1 MNNPVKYTDPS
12 GYETI
17 GPGNG
22 GIPPDP
28 NWNHNEH
35 LKAPVLFVDGVR
47 IEPGGGGYGFFL
59 GGGGGGGVGGGTGNA
74 TTQYFGVW
82 TGNGPG
88 LKGYS
93 ISRGALIDYANEHP
107 GTVKLRGNGA
117 YVQLELIGIS
127 SDGKAV
133 YRNPLDDRISVNKQD
148 FAAYIQ
154 WTETLNG
161 LPLDYDKLMAFINVH
176 FGDRISS
183 MKHKPKFA
191 INDAMVRIEADAET
205 RGTVGAGPSN
215 VYLRKGN
222 FLNDQ
227 KLYAILDHEIAH
239 AELYSNGIFNAWV
252 KQYNSVD
259 KALAWSEAVGYMHSF
274 NAANKFNNPTMNYYA
289 KTQLKHAVSALKSAR
304 K

>member
-1 MNNPVKYTDPS
+1 
-12 GYETI
+12 
-17 GPGNG
+17 
-22 GIPPDP
+22 
-28 NWNHNEH
+28 
-35 LKAPVLFVDGVR
+35 VLFVDGVR

-161 LPLDYDKLMAFINVH
+161 LPLDYDKLQAFINVH
-176 FGDRISS
+176 FGDKIAG
-183 MKHKPKFA
+183 MKHKPSFS
-191 INDAMVRIEADAET
+191 INDAIVSPIADAET
-205 RGTVGAGPSN
+205 HGTEAAGPSN
-215 VYLRKGN
+215 IYLRKSN
-222 FLNDQ
+222 FLND
-227 KLYAILDHEIAH
+227 KRLYVNLAHEITH
-239 AELYSNGIFNAWV
+239 AELYSNGIFATWRTIYDLQRA
-252 KQYNSVD
+252 KQLTEVSAYMEGYRAAM
-259 KALAWSEAVGYMHSF
+259 KVGLTYH
-274 NAANKFNNPTMNYYA
+274 ANKYLWYA
-289 KTQLKHAVSALKSAR
+289 GQFQKGLIKAP
-304 K
+304 